1 MKTNNKK
8 LIVGA
13 LGLLA
18 GAGLVGSL
26 SGSVAWYQYSTRATM
41 SYMGTSVHCTE
52 ALQISLDG
60 SNWVSDL
67 TSEQIKTAAGTHT
80 GMKLQPVTEGLARA
94 KNLATAPDPTKFKGN
109 PIYQYFDYANW
120 IAADNAAY
128 LQYNVYLRV
137 KDINGAA
144 VDSFLA
150 EDVYLADLTVAANAK
165 DATGYAN
172 AGVTG
177 ADFAKGLRFHITD
190 GTTGNLITT
199 HTADI
204 TTKLGGALD
213 LNDDT
218 HNDKTVG
225 YEWET
230 TTEGEYGDKSLEQVA
245 GKMSD
250 FDVDD
255 SVADFVTTGKT
266 PLGQTNTKGDTD
278 ALKFTVTIWLEGW
291 AELGTTPATI
301 WDVADYIH
309 DFQIGMRFAVK
320 PHVDH
325 A

>member
-8 LIVGA
+8 IIVGA

-60 SNWVSDL
+60 TNWYSDL
-67 TSEQIKTAAGTHT
+67 NNSQIQTAADTHT
-80 GMKLQPVTEGLARA
+80 GMKLQPITEGAARA
-94 KNLATAPDPTKFKGN
+94 RNLATAPTSFKGN

-120 IAADNAAY
+120 IAADDAAY
-128 LQYNVYLRV
+128 LQYDVYLRV
-137 KDINGAA
+137 KDINGEATEK
-144 VDSFLA
+144 FL
-150 EDVYLADLTVAANAK
+150 EKDVYLADLTVAANAK
-165 DATGYAN
+165 TGAPYAN

-199 HTADI
+199 HTDDI
-204 TTKLGGALD
+204 STTLGGYLD
-213 LNDDT
+213 LNNDNADD
-218 HNDKTVG
+218 KSVG
-225 YEWET
+225 YEWQET
-230 TTEGEYGDKSLEQVA
+230 TATKYGNDTFVQTA
-245 GKMSD
+245 GKMSS
-250 FDVDD
+250 FDVNDD
-255 SVADFVTTGKT
+255 VADFDITEKT
-266 PLGQTNTKGDTD
+266 ALGRTNTKGNNQ

-291 AELGTTPATI
+291 ALLGDPAKSV
-301 WDVADYIH
+301 WDVSKYIH

-320 PHVDH
+320 PHGDH

>member
-60 SNWVSDL
+60 TNWYSDL
-67 TSEQIKTAAGTHT
+67 TSAQIIAAAGTHT
-80 GMKLQPVTEGLARA
+80 GMKLQPVTEGAARA
-94 KNLATAPDPTKFKGN
+94 KDLATAPGSFKGN
-109 PIYQYFDYANW
+109 PIYQYFNYSTW
-120 IAADNAAY
+120 TAADNAAY
-128 LQYNVYLRV
+128 LQYDVYLRV
-137 KDINGAA
+137 KDINGATPET
-144 VDSFLA
+144 FL
-150 EDVYLADLTVAANAK
+150 EKDVYLADLTVAANAK
-165 DATGYAN
+165 SLDGYAN
-172 AGVTG
+172 AGVQA
-177 ADFAKGLRFHITD
+177 ADFAKGLRFHITN

-199 HTADI
+199 HTDDV
-204 TTKLGGALD
+204 TTTLGGYLD
-213 LNDDT
+213 LNNDT
-218 HNDKTVG
+218 ANDKSTG
-225 YEWET
+225 YEWDET
-230 TTEGEYGDKSLEQVA
+230 VATKYGDDTLTQVA
-245 GKMSD
+245 GKLSS

-255 SVADFVTTGKT
+255 SIADFVITDKT
-266 PLGQTNTKGDTD
+266 ALGQTNTKGNNQ

-291 AELGTTPATI
+291 AELGSPAKSV
-301 WDVADYIH
+301 WDVSKYIH
-309 DFQIGMRFAVK
+309 DFQVGMRFAVK

>member
-1 MKTNNKK
+1 MKINKK

-13 LGLLA
+13 MGVLVGS
-18 GAGLVGSL
+18 GLVGSIF
-26 SGSVAWYQYSTRATM
+26 GSTAWYQYSTRATM

-52 ALQISLDG
+52 ALQISLNGTD
-60 SNWVSDL
+60 WYSDL
-67 TSEQIKTAAGTHT
+67 TSAQIIAAAGTHT
-80 GMKLQPVTEGLARA
+80 GMKIQPVTEGAARA
-94 KNLATAPDPTKFKGN
+94 KDLKTAPTAFKGN
-109 PIYQYFDYANW
+109 PIYQYFDYNHW
-120 IAADNAAY
+120 IDADNAAY

-150 EDVYLADLTVAANAK
+150 KDVYLADLTVAAHAN

-172 AGVTG
+172 AGVQA

-190 GTTGNLITT
+190 GSTKGNLLTT
-199 HTADI
+199 HTEDI
-204 TTKLGGALD
+204 TTKLGGYLD
-213 LNDDT
+213 LNNDT
-218 HNDKTVG
+218 ANDKSVG
-225 YEWET
+225 YEWEET
-230 TTEGEYGDKSLEQVA
+230 TATKYGDDTLEQVA

-266 PLGQTNTKGDTD
+266 ALGQTNTNGDTN

-291 AELGTTPATI
+291 AELGTPAKSI
-301 WDVADYIH
+301 WDVSKYIH
-309 DFQIGMRFAVK
+309 DFQVGMRFAVT

-325 A
+325 P

>member
-60 SNWVSDL
+60 TNWYSDL
-67 TSEQIKTAAGTHT
+67 TSAQIQAAAGTHT
-80 GMKLQPVTEGLARA
+80 GMKLQPITEGAARA
-94 KNLATAPDPTKFKGN
+94 KNLATVPGSFKGN
-109 PIYQYFDYANW
+109 PIYQYFDYNHW

-150 EDVYLADLTVAANAK
+150 KNVYLADLTVAANAK
-165 DATGYAN
+165 PDSGYAN

-213 LNDDT
+213 LNNDT

-230 TTEGEYGDKSLEQVA
+230 TTEGEYGDDSLEQVA

-255 SVADFVTTGKT
+255 SVADFSITGKT
-266 PLGQTNTKGDTD
+266 ALGQTNTKGDTD

-320 PHVDH
+320 PHTDH
-325 A
+325 

>member
-60 SNWVSDL
+60 TNWYSDL
-67 TSEQIKTAAGTHT
+67 TSAQIIAAAGTHT
-80 GMKLQPVTEGLARA
+80 GMKLQPITEGAARA
-94 KNLATAPDPTKFKGN
+94 KDLATAPASFKGN

-144 VDSFLA
+144 VGSFL
-150 EDVYLADLTVAANAK
+150 EKDVYLADLTVAANAK
-165 DATGYAN
+165 NASGYAN

-177 ADFAKGLRFHITD
+177 DDFAKGLRFHITD

-199 HTADI
+199 FGSDI
-204 TTKLGGALD
+204 TTKLGGYLD

-218 HNDKTVG
+218 QNDKSLG
-225 YEWET
+225 YEWQAT
-230 TTEGEYGDKSLEQVA
+230 KYGNDALEQVA
-245 GKMSD
+245 GRITD

-255 SVADFVTTGKT
+255 SVADFSITGKT
-266 PLGQTNTKGDTD
+266 ALGQTNEHGDTD

-291 AELGTTPATI
+291 AELGAIPATI

-325 A
+325 V

>member
-67 TSEQIKTAAGTHT
+67 TSQQIITAAGTHT
-80 GMKLQPVTEGLARA
+80 GMKLQPITEGTARA
-94 KNLATAPDPTKFKGN
+94 KNLETAPTAFKGN
-109 PIYQYFDYANW
+109 PIYQYFDYAHWN
-120 IAADNAAY
+120 AADNAAY

-150 EDVYLADLTVAANAK
+150 KDVYLADLTVAAHAN
-165 DATGYAN
+165 DADGYAN
-172 AGVTG
+172 AGVQA

-190 GTTGNLITT
+190 GSTGNLITT
-199 HTADI
+199 NSADI
-204 TTKLGGALD
+204 ETTLGGALD
-213 LNDDT
+213 LNGDNA
-218 HNDKTVG
+218 NDKTVG
-225 YEWET
+225 YEWDT
-230 TTEGEYGDKSLEQVA
+230 TSEGKYGDDTLIQVA
-245 GKMSD
+245 GTMNA

-255 SVADFVTTGKT
+255 SIADFDITGKT
-266 PLGQTNTKGDTD
+266 RLGQTNTNGDTN

-291 AELGTTPATI
+291 AELGTPAKSI
-301 WDVADYIH
+301 WDVSKYIH